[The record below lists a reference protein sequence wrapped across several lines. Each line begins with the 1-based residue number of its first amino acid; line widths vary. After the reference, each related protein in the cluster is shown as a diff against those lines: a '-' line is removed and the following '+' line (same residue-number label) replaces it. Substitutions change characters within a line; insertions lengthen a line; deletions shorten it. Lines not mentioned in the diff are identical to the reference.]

1 MDAGTNTTLSKQYT
15 RSCLIRIYLAITDTI
30 KFTAY
35 AHINLLFYKNVKKNE
50 LDTFFYKKGTF

>member
-35 AHINLLFYKNVKKNE
+35 AHINLLFYKNVKKMN
-50 LDTFFYKKGTF
+50 